1 MLKQKWWQIISK
13 SSNFEEGDQLK
24 KNHSEYSNDALEL
37 LEKVDNLNFKLYL
50 KILSTSDK
58 CQ

>member
-37 LEKVDNLNFKLYL
+37 LEKEDNLNSKLYL

>member
-1 MLKQKWWQIISK
+1 MLKQKCWQIISK

-50 KILSTSDK
+50 KILSTSD
-58 CQ
+58 